1 MRRFVNQG
9 RDDKY
14 VIFYSFLGSKKI
26 SIKSLFQQLMMYKQ
40 PCDSC
45 PLNSKSIFH
54 QLPLHSQ
61 RNYFPAH
68 AATVFLYDL
77 KSQTTVMTFNQIGDT

>member
-1 MRRFVNQG
+1 
-9 RDDKY
+9 
-14 VIFYSFLGSKKI
+14 
-26 SIKSLFQQLMMYKQ
+26 MYKQ
-40 PCDSC
+40 PRDSC

-77 KSQTTVMTFNQIGDT
+77 KSQTTVMTFNQIGDTWIKPSIAHFIKNIFQTT